1 MSEAIQLPKSKELE
15 SIFKVCRRQGV
26 TDLEIGTL
34 RVKFGELPRAQGAEE
49 AEQETLPDGTPL
61 PPGVTAEQMIFY
73 SSAPDPLAEMGAQQ

>member
-1 MSEAIQLPKSKELE
+1 MSEGMQLPKARDLE
-15 SIFKVCRRQGV
+15 SIFKVCRRQGI

-34 RVKFGELPRAQGAEE
+34 KVKFGDLPRAAGSEE
-49 AEQETLPDGTPL
+49 AEQDTLPDGTPL